1 MERKMKPARVSV
13 VGGTGA
19 LGSGLGFRLA
29 RAGYAVSIGSRDATR
44 AAETAQR
51 LAVATGSDGVSGTD
65 NRSSAAAADIIFVT
79 VPFASQRRT
88 LQDIAEVVVGKIVID
103 TTVPL
108 VPPKVARVQLPS
120 EGSAAAIAAEVLG
133 GDVRLVTAFHN
144 ISAHKLAKETDPGC
158 DVLVFGDEIEAR
170 DEVVALIAGLGIRA
184 LHGGPLA
191 NAVAAEAMT
200 SLLIAI
206 NKRYKVS
213 DGAGIS
219 ITGISSAALIS

>member
-1 MERKMKPARVSV
+1 MTSVKVSV

-19 LGSGLGFRLA
+19 LGSGLAFRLA
-29 RAGYAVSIGSRDATR
+29 RAGHTVSIGSRDAAR
-44 AAETAQR
+44 AAEAAQALATA
-51 LAVATGSDGVSGTD
+51 AGSDGISGTD
-65 NRSSAAAADIIFVT
+65 NRSSAAAADIVFVT
-79 VPFASQRRT
+79 VPFASQRQT
-88 LQDIAEVVVGKIVID
+88 LQDIAGVVAGKIVVD

-108 VPPKVARVQLPS
+108 VPPKVARVQLPP
-120 EGSAAAIAAEVLG
+120 EGSAAAIAAAVLG
-133 GDVRLVTAFHN
+133 DGVRLVTAFHN
-144 ISAHKLAKETDPGC
+144 ISAHKLSKDADPGC

-170 DEVVALIAGLGIRA
+170 DEVVALIIGLGLRA

-219 ITGISSAALIS
+219 ITGIPSDALVG